1 MNKGWIVPD
10 WPAPRNVRA
19 LSTTRL
25 GGFSDAP
32 YDSLNLGMHVGD
44 TPEAVGLNR
53 SRLAK
58 ALPAQ
63 PLWLDQVHGID
74 VAECGRDP
82 SGTRADASVARGSG
96 LVCAVMTADCLPV
109 LFCDEAGAVVAAAH
123 AGWRG
128 LEAGVL
134 EAAVRSMR
142 VPPSGIMAWL
152 GPAIGPQHFE
162 VGGEVREAFLRRG
175 PEADAAFKATGN
187 AGKWLADLYLL
198 ARQRLWS
205 IGVERVCGGNLCT
218 FADPGRFYSYR
229 RDKVTGR
236 MASMV
241 WLE

>member
-162 VGGEVREAFLRRG
+162 VGGEVREAFLRCG